1 MALSFVTIH
10 PALKYDNQISGT
22 CRADAGAHSRPVP
35 LPSDMDDEREKHLVC
50 HKCVK
55 QKLPTTY
62 WCGID
67 CPANPGAWK
76 LHGAYHKEEK
86 RQRNTGEDG
95 GVAQQRDRELAE
107 EQARRAAQT
116 GDPYRKLIAEG
127 HWHDS
132 KQDWRRAARVYRK
145 AIALRPEEP
154 VAFMNLGGALDD
166 SGHKVEAAQRYLEA
180 KERYPVGSKDW
191 AVATAKAFHKL
202 WQEECSKVAK
212 PEWWNDSDLKA
223 LSARVVRIAP
233 TDEGVHHMR
242 AMVLRG
248 RGGGLWG
255 AGPRSA
261 AELKKAATHYE
272 RAAALCDAPV
282 GKDMLTYDAAECR
295 NQVDAM

>member
-86 RQRNTGEDG
+86 RQRNTREDG

-107 EQARRAAQT
+107 EQARRAAQ
-116 GDPYRKLIAEG
+116 
-127 HWHDS
+127 
-132 KQDWRRAARVYRK
+132 RRAT
-145 AIALRPEEP
+145 
-154 VAFMNLGGALDD
+154 
-166 SGHKVEAAQRYLEA
+166 ST
-180 KERYPVGSKDW
+180 GS
-191 AVATAKAFHKL
+191 
-202 WQEECSKVAK
+202 
-212 PEWWNDSDLKA
+212 
-223 LSARVVRIAP
+223 
-233 TDEGVHHMR
+233 
-242 AMVLRG
+242 
-248 RGGGLWG
+248 
-255 AGPRSA
+255 
-261 AELKKAATHYE
+261 
-272 RAAALCDAPV
+272 
-282 GKDMLTYDAAECR
+282 
-295 NQVDAM
+295 

>member
-1 MALSFVTIH
+1 M
-10 PALKYDNQISGT
+10 
-22 CRADAGAHSRPVP
+22 
-35 LPSDMDDEREKHLVC
+35 
-50 HKCVK
+50 
-55 QKLPTTY
+55 
-62 WCGID
+62 
-67 CPANPGAWK
+67 
-76 LHGAYHKEEK
+76 
-86 RQRNTGEDG
+86 
-95 GVAQQRDRELAE
+95 
-107 EQARRAAQT
+107 
-116 GDPYRKLIAEG
+116 
-127 HWHDS
+127 
-132 KQDWRRAARVYRK
+132 
-145 AIALRPEEP
+145 
-154 VAFMNLGGALDD
+154 
-166 SGHKVEAAQRYLEA
+166 
-180 KERYPVGSKDW
+180 
-191 AVATAKAFHKL
+191 ATAKAFHKL
-202 WQEECSKVAK
+202 WQEECREVAK